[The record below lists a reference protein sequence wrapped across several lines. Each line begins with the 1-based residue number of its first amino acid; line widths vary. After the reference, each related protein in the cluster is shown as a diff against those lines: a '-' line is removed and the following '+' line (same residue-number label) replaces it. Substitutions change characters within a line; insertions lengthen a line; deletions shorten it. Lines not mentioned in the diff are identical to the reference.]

1 MLDLALLCAC
11 AFLAGFVDAVAGGG
25 GLIQVPALL
34 VLMPEQA
41 IATLFGTNKCVSICG
56 TSAAVWRYSRNMD
69 VPWTSVLPTVV
80 AALVAGYAGAATV
93 SRLDPALVRPLVLVI
108 LVAVLVYTLWRKD
121 LGRLHA
127 PHLSVRNQVLA
138 GLATGGAIG
147 FYDGLVGPGTGS
159 FLVLAFVGLF
169 GFSFLHASASAKIV
183 NVITNLAALLYFVP
197 HGHVLWK
204 IAVPMA
210 ACNVVGGLLGAH
222 LALRHGAQF
231 VRVLFLVVVTVLI
244 ARFAWDVLAATS

>member
-1 MLDLALLCAC
+1 MAVDLALLCGC

-34 VLMPEQA
+34 VLMPDQA
-41 IATLFGTNKCVSICG
+41 VATLFGTNKCVSICG
-56 TSAAVWRYSRNMD
+56 TSAAVWRYSRNMA
-69 VPWTSVLPTVV
+69 VPWTSVLPTVL

-93 SRLDPALVRPLVLVI
+93 SHLDPAIVRPLVLAI
-108 LVAVLVYTLWRKD
+108 LVVVLAYTLWRKD
-121 LGRLHA
+121 LGHLHA
-127 PHLSVRNQVLA
+127 PHLSLRGQVLA

-159 FLVLAFVGLF
+159 FLVLAFVGVF

-197 HGHVLWK
+197 HGHFLWK
-204 IAVPMA
+204 VAGPMA
-210 ACNVVGGLLGAH
+210 VCNVGGGLLGAH
-222 LALRHGAQF
+222 LALRHGTRF
-231 VRVLFLVVVTVLI
+231 VRGLFLVVVTILI
-244 ARFAWDVLAATS
+244 ARFAWDVLGA